1 MAAQARRVWA
11 RTNAIGEL
19 RDTMGRMLRLTIVT
33 VLPEEREV
41 SVVALS
47 IELQNNLKSEPK
59 Q

>member
-1 MAAQARRVWA
+1 MAAQSRGVWA
-11 RTNAIGEL
+11 RANAIGEL

-41 SVVALS
+41 SVVTLS
-47 IELQNNLKSEPK
+47 IELQNILKSDPK

>member
-1 MAAQARRVWA
+1 MAAQSRGVWA
-11 RTNAIGEL
+11 RANAIGEL
-19 RDTMGRMLRLTIVT
+19 RDSMGRFFWFTIVL

-47 IELQNNLKSEPK
+47 IKLQNILKSEPK